1 MAFKYDGKEGVEHDR
16 KCKQDI
22 FDSKEYVCIIW
33 LHNAN
38 AKKIKTFLVIIS
50 AWNLRSCMHISTC
63 YICLYIA
70 SVKKNLTVCC
80 DGSSRHSITDLDLTK
95 PKSKPFIESRV
106 VPTENKIFFS
116 TCNVHTLQVLN
127 CINDL
132 TSHALTITRNC
143 CVE

>member
-1 MAFKYDGKEGVEHDR
+1 MNH
-16 KCKQDI
+16 
-22 FDSKEYVCIIW
+22 SKEYVCIVS
-33 LHNAN
+33 LHNASAN
-38 AKKIKTFLVIIS
+38 KIKTFLVIIS

-63 YICLYIA
+63 YVWLYIA
-70 SVKKNLTVCC
+70 SVKKNLTVCW
-80 DGSSRHSITDLDLTK
+80 DESSRHSITDLDLTK
-95 PKSKPFIESRV
+95 PKPKPLIESRLV
-106 VPTENKIFFS
+106 TTENQIFLS

>member
-1 MAFKYDGKEGVEHDR
+1 MGWNRTESVNRAWMIAKSMFAK
-16 KCKQDI
+16 
-22 FDSKEYVCIIW
+22 YVCTMQV
-33 LHNAN
+33 L
-38 AKKIKTFLVIIS
+38 KKFNTFLVIVS
-50 AWNLRSCMHISTC
+50 AWNLRSFMHISTC
-63 YICLYIA
+63 YVCLYIA

-80 DGSSRHSITDLDLTK
+80 DESSRHSITDLDLTK